1 MGEARSWR
9 DDAALYQLLPEKDPG
24 ITALPPK
31 DVLLGSCERYWQTR
45 QSQHPQ
51 KLHEW

>member
-24 ITALPPK
+24 VTALPPK
-31 DVLLGSCERYWQTR
+31 DVLFGSCERYWQTR
-45 QSQHPQ
+45 QGQHPQ